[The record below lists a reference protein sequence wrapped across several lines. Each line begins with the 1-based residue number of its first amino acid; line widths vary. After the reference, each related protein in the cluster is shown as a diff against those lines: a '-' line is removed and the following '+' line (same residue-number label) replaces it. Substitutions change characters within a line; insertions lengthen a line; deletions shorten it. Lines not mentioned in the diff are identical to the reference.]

1 MPLHPLI
8 QAQNMGTYELPETN
22 NTRYLDSIHELP
34 ETNNTRYL
42 DSIHELPET
51 NNTRYLDRMSYLKQI
66 TLVI

>member
-8 QAQNMGTYELPETN
+8 QTQNMGTYELPETN

-34 ETNNTRYL
+34 G
-42 DSIHELPET
+42 T

>member
-42 DSIHELPET
+42 DSIHELP
-51 NNTRYLDRMSYLKQI
+51 
-66 TLVI
+66 